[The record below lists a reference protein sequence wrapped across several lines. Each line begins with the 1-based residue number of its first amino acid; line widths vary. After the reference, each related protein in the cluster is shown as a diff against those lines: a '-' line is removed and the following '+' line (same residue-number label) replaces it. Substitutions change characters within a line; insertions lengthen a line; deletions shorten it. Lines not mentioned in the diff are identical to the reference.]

1 MTATDP
7 ADALYPIRTVSN
19 LTGVHPVTLRAWE
32 RRYGLVKPHRT
43 PKGHRLY
50 TPADVELIREVTE
63 LLGTGISIAQA
74 KQRVGAATKH
84 PPATREAESD
94 AWETYQSRMAR
105 AVEGFD
111 DSGLE
116 AAYAEALSL
125 YPVDL
130 VTEHLVKPLLR
141 RLGERWQ
148 GRPGGIAEEHFFATY
163 LRNKLGARLHHLAAQ
178 RPRHRLLAACLPGEH
193 HELGLLL
200 FCLAAAN
207 HGIGFVILGAD
218 TPLPEVAHA
227 QERAACAAILLSG
240 SGDPDPAL
248 LDALRTLVEVSE
260 VPVLVGGR
268 TAAVDAA
275 AIESTGAV
283 ALGSDVPAALRRLPA
298 LLAGTR

>member
-7 ADALYPIRTVSN
+7 TDALYPIRTVSN

-74 KQRVGAATKH
+74 KQRVGAATTQ
-84 PPATREAESD
+84 PPATREAEGD
-94 AWETYQSRMAR
+94 AWGTYQSRMAR
-105 AVEGFD
+105 AVEAFD

-218 TPLPEVAHA
+218 TPLAEVAHA

-240 SGDPDPAL
+240 SGDPDPGL
-248 LDALRTLVEVSE
+248 LDALRTLVEVSA

-275 AIESTGAV
+275 AIESTGSV

>member
-32 RRYGLVKPHRT
+32 RRYGLIKPHRT

-50 TPADVELIREVTE
+50 TPADVALIREVIE
-63 LLGTGISIAQA
+63 LLGSGISIAQA
-74 KQRVGAATKH
+74 KQRVGLTAAR
-84 PPATREAESD
+84 PPEIREAEGG
-94 AWETYQSRMAR
+94 AWETYQARLAR
-105 AVEGFD
+105 AVEAFD
-111 DSGLE
+111 ETGLE

-130 VTEHLVKPLLR
+130 VTAHLINPLLR

-207 HGIGFVILGAD
+207 HGFGFVILGAD
-218 TPLPEVAHA
+218 TPLAEVAHA
-227 QERAACAAILLSG
+227 QRRAGCAAILLSG
-240 SGDPDPAL
+240 SGEPHPAL
-248 LDALRTLVEVSE
+248 LEELRVLVAGSG

-268 TAAVDAA
+268 TAAQHGAA
-275 AIESTGAV
+275 LEEAGAV